1 MAKKKRKVEI
11 LKNFRNKYTKSLHKK
26 GDSLYITESRYEEIN
41 SAGYGKL
48 VEWVEEETTEEGG

>member
-1 MAKKKRKVEI
+1 MSKKKKKVDI
-11 LKNFRNKYTKSLHKK
+11 LKNFRNKYTKSLHKA

-48 VEWVEEETTEEGG
+48 VEWAEEETTEQGG